1 MGLKY
6 ENYNFFTREYSCST
20 FQERVKAAFGCLLD
34 SLASVALPGWVL
46 MLLMDLA

>member
-1 MGLKY
+1 MSLKY
-6 ENYNFFTREYSCST
+6 EKLQFLTRECRGFT
-20 FQERVKAAFGCLLD
+20 FQERVKAAFGCQLD

>member
-1 MGLKY
+1 MGLKS
-6 ENYNFFTREYSCST
+6 EKLQFFTRQCRGFT